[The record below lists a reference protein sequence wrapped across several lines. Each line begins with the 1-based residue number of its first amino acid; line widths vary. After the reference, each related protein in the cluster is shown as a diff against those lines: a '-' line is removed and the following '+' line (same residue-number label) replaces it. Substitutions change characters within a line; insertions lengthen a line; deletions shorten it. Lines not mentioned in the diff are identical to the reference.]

1 MGATLLG
8 LVRREL
14 VEPAPSAI
22 PGEDG
27 FRFRHVLIRDAA
39 YASAPKGRRADH
51 HERLVGW
58 LTAAAGGSEEL
69 DEILGYH
76 LEQAHHL
83 RRELTTADERTRAL
97 AERAYMLLA
106 RAGRRADAR
115 GDVPAARSLLG
126 RALALEVETDDRLE
140 LRRRLAHALW
150 NTGETVHAIA
160 EVDAVAAEAAEAGDR
175 AEEWYA
181 RLDAAGMRGVDG
193 PHGLLAFLE
202 TAARAVEVFSDL
214 EDERG
219 LAQAWRRISLAES
232 VRASYAAAEAAA
244 ERALHHARR
253 CDERQDASR
262 AADVLCTA
270 LLWGPTPVDEALA
283 RCEEL
288 LTEAGETNAT
298 LRANVL
304 AAIGGLRALGGEL
317 AAARACCA
325 EAERIYDDLGLRMS
339 IAGLGQI
346 CAQIDLLAGDPAAAE
361 RRLRAGL
368 DLLSGDASEPLQ
380 LGLLAAALA
389 AQGRHDEAGATAA
402 AARAAAAPED
412 VFSQVLWRG
421 ALARAEAAR
430 GSTETAVALAREAVD
445 LAALTDAL
453 TAHADAL
460 DGLVAVLADAGR
472 TAEAETATRAAA
484 GLRERKGARAPAPD
498 TGPLLVERPPAR

>member
-1 MGATLLG
+1 MLAEGGGEPEELPLPPTTQALIAARLDRLDAHEREVLERASVVGREFWPGAVNALGSEAEAGLGATLLG

-51 HERLVGW
+51 HERLVDW
-58 LTAAAGGSEEL
+58 LTASAGGSEEL

-83 RRELTTADERTRAL
+83 RRELATADERTRVL
-97 AERAYMLLA
+97 AERAYALLA

-115 GDVPAARSLLG
+115 GDAPAARSLLG

-150 NTGETVHAIA
+150 NTGETARAIA
-160 EVDAVAAEAAEAGDR
+160 EVDGVAAEAAEAGDR

-202 TAARAVEVFSDL
+202 TAARAVEVFSEL

-288 LTEAGETNAT
+288 LTEAGEANAT

-304 AAIGGLRALGGEL
+304 AAIGGY
-317 AAARACCA
+317 AR
-325 EAERIYDDLGLRMS
+325 
-339 IAGLGQI
+339 
-346 CAQIDLLAGDPAAAE
+346 
-361 RRLRAGL
+361 
-368 DLLSGDASEPLQ
+368 SGASSPSP
-380 LGLLAAALA
+380 
-389 AQGRHDEAGATAA
+389 
-402 AARAAAAPED
+402 ARAAPRPNGSTTISACGCPSPGSGRSARRSTCSPAIRQRRSGGSARASSCWQAMRANLSSWGCSPRRSPRRDATTKRLRRPPPPATPLRRRTSSPRCSGAARSPAPRP
-412 VFSQVLWRG
+412 RG
-421 ALARAEAAR
+421 ARRRRRSPSHARR
-430 GSTETAVALAREAVD
+430 STSPR
-445 LAALTDAL
+445 
-453 TAHADAL
+453 
-460 DGLVAVLADAGR
+460 
-472 TAEAETATRAAA
+472 
-484 GLRERKGARAPAPD
+484 
-498 TGPLLVERPPAR
+498 